1 LKLTT
6 NHKGKYSTSSYIFA
20 GIALVAIIVVAI
32 WSDIWYRIVVLAS
45 LVALMYV
52 FIVKTKNIERELEEM
67 KRKQASTAELARQ
80 EQTEL
85 EKTKEHDL
93 KALEEKEFQLQKLDL
108 DRTRLFEELLNKSE
122 LEEAE
127 KSTMRE
133 RLQQADTE
141 TSRIRQEWLT
151 ASSRLMTLMRGTKRF
166 FVRESPMKEIAASI
180 DQDVLETGSFTALN
194 EEIQRLIPRL
204 SKESAEA
211 LAKSDFI
218 DEDNQLTRSGYK
230 ALLQASEDKQT

>member
-1 LKLTT
+1 MKLTT
-6 NHKGKYSTSSYIFA
+6 NKGKYPTSSYIFA
-20 GIALVAIIVVAI
+20 GIALVAIIIVAI
-32 WSDIWYRIVVLAS
+32 WSDIWYKIVVLAS

-52 FIVKTKNIERELEEM
+52 FVAKMKKIERELEEM
-67 KRKQASTAELARQ
+67 KRKQASSAELARQ
-80 EQTEL
+80 EQTEF

-93 KALEEKEFQLQKLDL
+93 RALEEKEFQLQKLDL
-108 DRTRLFEELLNKSE
+108 DRTRLFEELLNKAE

-133 RLQQADTE
+133 RLQQADSE

>member
-1 LKLTT
+1 
-6 NHKGKYSTSSYIFA
+6 
-20 GIALVAIIVVAI
+20 
-32 WSDIWYRIVVLAS
+32 
-45 LVALMYV
+45 
-52 FIVKTKNIERELEEM
+52 M
-67 KRKQASTAELARQ
+67 KRKQASSAELARQ

-108 DRTRLFEELLNKSE
+108 DRTRLFEELLNKAE

-127 KSTMRE
+127 KSTIRE

>member
-1 LKLTT
+1 MTT

-20 GIALVAIIVVAI
+20 GIALVSIIVVAI

-108 DRTRLFEELLNKSE
+108 DRTQLFEELLNKSE

>member
-1 LKLTT
+1 MTT
-6 NHKGKYSTSSYIFA
+6 NKGKYPTSSYIFA
-20 GIALVAIIVVAI
+20 GIAFVAIIVVAI
-32 WSDIWYRIVVLAS
+32 WSDIWYRVVVLAS

-52 FIVKTKNIERELEEM
+52 FIAKTKKIEQELEEM
-67 KRKQASTAELARQ
+67 KRKQASSAELARQ
-80 EQTEL
+80 EKTEF

-108 DRTRLFEELLNKSE
+108 DRTRLFEELLNKAE

-133 RLQQADTE
+133 RLQQADSE

-230 ALLQASEDKQT
+230 ALLQASEDN

>member
-1 LKLTT
+1 MTT

-20 GIALVAIIVVAI
+20 VIALVAIIVVAI

-52 FIVKTKNIERELEEM
+52 FIAKTKKIERELEEM